1 MIRLDSGLINSPI
14 LVYETT
20 QTGFGM
26 YVKYFMAGFLAVF
39 AVTMMIQFV
48 SSLFDAVAD
57 TRNEPGHQGHE
68 ASVIG

>member
-1 MIRLDSGLINSPI
+1 MWGKASVINSPM

-26 YVKYFMAGFLAVF
+26 YVNYFMAGFLGLY

-57 TRNEPGHQGHE
+57 TRDEPGHE
-68 ASVIG
+68 DPAATLVA